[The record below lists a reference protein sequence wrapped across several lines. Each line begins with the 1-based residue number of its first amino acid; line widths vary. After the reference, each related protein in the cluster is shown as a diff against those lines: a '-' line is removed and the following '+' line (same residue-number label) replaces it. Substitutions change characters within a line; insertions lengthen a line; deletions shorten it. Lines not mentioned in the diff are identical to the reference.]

1 MGIREICQSITN
13 FLYNNIRTPFPQ
25 LPRILMVCSMI
36 KRPGL
41 SVLTSV
47 SNVVKDLNKLGIPTG
62 AMPDGSENLTVGFTL
77 ALTKETYR
85 AIRTDMSIQV
95 GIQPGTLDIMAGTI
109 PGTNVTPGVGHGG
122 AY

>member
-1 MGIREICQSITN
+1 MGIKQICQSITN

-47 SNVVKDLNKLGIPTG
+47 ANVVKELNKLGIPTG
-62 AMPDGSENLTVGFTL
+62 AMPDGSANLTVGFTFAIL
-77 ALTKETYR
+77 NEVYR
-85 AIRTDMSIQV
+85 AIRNDMSIQI
-95 GIQPGTLDIMAGTI
+95 GIQPGTLDIMAGNI
-109 PGTNVTPGVGHGG
+109 PGTNVTTGMGVGG

>member
-1 MGIREICQSITN
+1 
-13 FLYNNIRTPFPQ
+13 
-25 LPRILMVCSMI
+25 MVCSMI

>member
-85 AIRTDMSIQV
+85 AIRSDMSIQV